1 MKKLLLSITAIA
13 GIIVHAQTALHGAD
27 WNLKKIV
34 INNTTYSLPQNS
46 EMGSPILTFS
56 ATPNTPP
63 PPGSTTSMSNPI
75 CGTGIW
81 ALIYNNEIT
90 ANSFNFWSH
99 GTGTTNCTMPENIAF
114 HTQYN
119 DYFSIGSNS
128 YSYQILDNGGMRN
141 LIITNSLGHQA
152 FYQSGTLGTKESKT
166 QLSNKAGTIYPNP
179 VKEGSVHLKKTD
191 RIEWIKVYNMEGK
204 LVLQNLS
211 SDAEIN
217 VSNLLKGGYFMEVK
231 SQSGIS
237 RHQFI
242 KE

>member
-1 MKKLLLSITAIA
+1 MKKLLLSIAAIA
-13 GIIVHAQTALHGAD
+13 GTIVYAQTALHGAD

-34 INNTTYSLPQNS
+34 INNITYPLPQNS

-63 PPGSTTSMSNPI
+63 TTNMSNPI
-75 CGTGIW
+75 CGVTIW

-99 GTGTTNCTMPENIAF
+99 GTGTPTNCTMPENIAF
-114 HTQYN
+114 HTKYN
-119 DYFSIGSNS
+119 DHFSMGSNS
-128 YSYQILDNGGMRN
+128 YNYQIMDNGGMRN

-152 FYQSGTLGTKESKT
+152 FYQSGVLGTKETQSRLSDKT
-166 QLSNKAGTIYPNP
+166 ISIYPNP
-179 VKEGSVHLKKTD
+179 VKEGFVYLKTTD
-191 RIEWIKVYNMEGK
+191 HVEWVKVYDTEGK
-204 LVLQNLS
+204 LILQNLS
-211 SDAEIN
+211 SDLEIN
-217 VSNLLKGGYFMEVK
+217 VSNLLKGSYFMEVK